1 MPCTCMTAPY
11 APTDDDDD
19 DDVRV
24 REGNYLMNQMFVMG
38 ITKYM

>member
-1 MPCTCMTAPY
+1 MTAPY

-19 DDVRV
+19 DVVRV
-24 REGNYLMNQMFVMG
+24 WEGNYLMNQMFVMG

>member
-19 DDVRV
+19 VVRV
-24 REGNYLMNQMFVMG
+24 WEGNYLMNQMFVMG